1 MLESINFLKSGPTY
15 VLCTP
20 IEEISRSYRNP
31 NMYPIK
37 TVSKAVPLIN
47 FKMKSEL
54 VKAISP
60 QTVILRPLGLA
71 PLFSSFVM
79 LNPVVSQT
87 KGDKWSRRKTFWVIS
102 FKSLASCLPPRYTFL
117 GSTAARYFFKNS
129 CISKSKCGSTVVH
142 FLWNGVE
149 PPVSTCSTKQAAAA
163 SCRHRGSLKTLWK
176 IASKSRWR
184 QGEELFLQVL
194 KEREVLMC
202 IGKSP

>member
-1 MLESINFLKSGPTY
+1 
-15 VLCTP
+15 
-20 IEEISRSYRNP
+20 
-31 NMYPIK
+31 
-37 TVSKAVPLIN
+37 
-47 FKMKSEL
+47 MKSEL

-149 PPVSTCSTKQAAAA
+149 PLVSTCSTKP
-163 SCRHRGSLKTLWK
+163 SRCHRGSLKTLWK
-176 IASKSRWR
+176 IASKSRGR
-184 QGEELFLQVL
+184 QEEELFCQSW
-194 KEREVLMC
+194 KVLMC
-202 IGKSP
+202 IGKSLWKCFF